1 MNALLH
7 PASGPTAAP
16 GAGAPDVAAPALA
29 LRRIVL
35 SDFRSYRRA
44 ELAVPG
50 TPVVLHGAN
59 GAGKTNLLEAIS
71 FLAPGRGLRR
81 ARIIEIERRRAAG
94 EAPGPGWAVF
104 ATLDTPAG
112 ERSIGTGRDPAGRG
126 PDRAPEDEASD
137 RRVVRVDGA
146 ATKGQAALAELVH
159 LLWLTPEMDRIFDG
173 GASERRRFLDRIVLG
188 FVPDHARNL
197 AGYEQAMRERNR
209 LLKDGHRVA
218 RGLDET
224 WLGALE
230 QTMAENGVAVAAAR
244 RQVMGRLAIAAESAV
259 GPFPAPD
266 LTLAGETEAELAAG
280 PALAAEDALRRRLR
294 DSRRADAEA
303 GRALQG
309 PHRSDLVV
317 HHRAKAMPA
326 ALCSTGEQK
335 ALLVA
340 LVLAAAR
347 LLKLQRGAAPLLL
360 LDEIAAHLDAERRAA
375 LFDEIEAL
383 GAQAWMTGTD
393 ARLFES
399 LAGRAAFFNVAP
411 GSAGEGGTLSAAPQ
425 SLESR

>member
-1 MNALLH
+1 VRQPIGRMNALVH
-7 PASGPTAAP
+7 HAS
-16 GAGAPDVAAPALA
+16 GAPDAAASVSALA

-44 ELAVPG
+44 ELAAPAR
-50 TPVVLHGAN
+50 PVVLFGPN

-71 FLAPGRGLRR
+71 LLIPGRGLRR
-81 ARIIEIERRRAAG
+81 ARIAEIERRRGAG
-94 EAPGPGWAVF
+94 EAPGAGWAIF

-112 ERSIGTGRDPAGRG
+112 ERSIGTGRDPERSLG
-126 PDRAPEDEASD
+126 PDRAAEDDASD
-137 RRVVRVDGA
+137 RRVVRIDGA
-146 ATKGQAALAELVH
+146 PARGQAALAELVH
-159 LLWLTPEMDRIFDG
+159 LLWLTPEMDRIFAD

-209 LLKDGHRVA
+209 LLKDGR
-218 RGLDET
+218 LDET

-230 QTMAENGVAVAAAR
+230 QTMAETGVAVAAAR
-244 RQVMGRLAIAAESAV
+244 RQVVGRLAIAAEAAL
-259 GPFPAPD
+259 GPFPIPD
-266 LTLAGETEAELAAG
+266 LALAGETEAELAAG
-280 PALAAEDALRRRLR
+280 PALAAEDALRRRLAEG
-294 DSRRADAEA
+294 RRADAEA
-303 GRALQG
+303 GRALAG

-317 HHRAKAMPA
+317 HHRTKAMPA

-383 GAQAWMTGTD
+383 AAQAWMTGTD
-393 ARLFES
+393 AHLFS
-399 LAGRAAFFNVAP
+399 ALGGRAAFFNVAD
-411 GSAGEGGTLSAAPQ
+411 GMLRAAPQ
-425 SLESR
+425 PLEQR